1 MVYAMLIGVVLFL
14 IVIMVAVTFFSSF
27 FENLYIAFAEQLE
40 TSKNRSTNPTGSTS
54 CDLRFEIY
62 PSFDEPPFAGI
73 LDLEVKQRL
82 WLGIA
87 SPNSGGQ
94 VYHPEV
100 ATALFRECHTQQSGI
115 GGFFQNIAPTFSIE
129 KIRNVQAS
137 LLALTNLFSTQSF
150 QVDMEVFKVR
160 DGTAIGTKVVRVT
173 EPQHAKLPFNV
184 PNQVFVFDNV
194 ELTDYN
200 VHITCSGDC
209 FRVNNLPTGEPY
221 IYRIR
226 P

>member
-1 MVYAMLIGVVLFL
+1 MVFAILITGVVFL
-14 IVIMVAVTFFSSF
+14 VVILVAVSFFSTF
-27 FENLYIAFAEQLE
+27 FENLYIVFAEQLE
-40 TSKNRSTNPTGSTS
+40 TSKNKSTNTVGSTV

-87 SPNSGGQ
+87 SPNSNGQ
-94 VYHPEV
+94 IYHPEV
-100 ATALFRECHTQQSGI
+100 ATAFFRECHTQKSGI
-115 GGFFQNIAPTFSIE
+115 GGFLQNIAPTFTIE

-137 LLALTNLFSTQSF
+137 LLALTNAFTTQSF
-150 QVDMEVFKVR
+150 QVDMEFFKVS
-160 DGTAIGTKVVRVT
+160 DGTAIGTKTVRAT
-173 EPQHAKLPFNV
+173 EPQLAKLPFIV
-184 PNQVFVFDNV
+184 KDQVFVFENV

-200 VHITCSGDC
+200 VHISCSGDC
-209 FRVNNLPTGEPY
+209 FRVNNLANGEPY